1 LLLRGDAVDYAV
13 RGQDARG
20 LRFGTRAVKPD
31 IARDVSALVAKKVLI
46 SSDLIRSVSSGR
58 HIAGYPPA
66 ALRSRENI
74 N

>member
-46 SSDLIRSVSSGR
+46 SSLTSSGR
-58 HIAGYPPA
+58 R
-66 ALRSRENI
+66 ALGETSRAI
-74 N
+74 RPQS